1 MSCGDFSSHE
11 IFPVVRMTPLPWK
24 ARKTKRATVAPYPK
38 MGIAVL
44 WLKYKLNYT
53 QVRTFVLR
61 SFGDS
66 QELQLQD
73 NYCIKCG
80 GCQWDK
86 KSNHYFFEYTI
97 SIFDTVLDKPFSL
110 CYN

>member
-24 ARKTKRATVAPYPK
+24 ANKTKRATVALYPK

-53 QVRTFVLR
+53 QDIAFVLR

-66 QELQLQD
+66 QELHLHD
-73 NYCIKCG
+73 Y
-80 GCQWDK
+80 
-86 KSNHYFFEYTI
+86 
-97 SIFDTVLDKPFSL
+97 
-110 CYN
+110 YNT

>member
-24 ARKTKRATVAPYPK
+24 ANKTKKATEAPYPK

-61 SFGDS
+61 SLGDS
-66 QELQLQD
+66 QELHLHD
-73 NYCIKCG
+73 Y
-80 GCQWDK
+80 
-86 KSNHYFFEYTI
+86 
-97 SIFDTVLDKPFSL
+97 
-110 CYN
+110 YNT